1 MKKFLLTVLVLVM
14 SLCLTGCTNE
24 HSNEIES
31 KFYYG
36 YFDINRYFKN
46 NDVIEIQYFSEDD
59 CLVPHIRFEIE
70 YIHKDKVFM
79 DTYNPDI
86 KFKYLSVQL
95 FLENMLW
102 DKKNLTEPSDENIE
116 TVKNSNFWYG
126 YNTHVIKFD
135 DTFDRNLPKGKYRI
149 DIILSVTVD
158 EEEVEIKDEF
168 YFEVVEK
175 NYY

>member
-1 MKKFLLTVLVLVM
+1 MKKFLLTVLLLVM
-14 SLCLTGCTNE
+14 SFSLSGCTNE

-36 YFDINRYFKN
+36 YLDANIYFNN

-86 KFKYLSVQL
+86 KFEYLSVQL
-95 FLENMLW
+95 FLENTLW
-102 DKKNLTEPSDENIE
+102 DKKNFIELSDENIE
-116 TVKNSNFWYG
+116 ISKRSNFWYG
-126 YNTHVIKFD
+126 YNTFSVKFA

-149 DIILSVTVD
+149 DIILSVTVA
-158 EEEVEIKDEF
+158 EEKVEIRDEL
-168 YFEVVEK
+168 YFEVIEK